1 MWQQP
6 KSITLG
12 DASLK
17 VPVVDDDGSN
27 NSSFSGGG
35 EMNEECDHVREVDK
49 KTTHSTQL
57 TGKNRF
63 SSLGTIDERVT
74 ASSVGHLDL
83 GWDGGD
89 ASDGRFDRN
98 MVTTAVS
105 EMEVQKPEIIEE
117 ALDKVV
123 TVGNVPDEASPIK
136 PLTKT
141 SRKSKE
147 KEVAKGN
154 PTSSDAITSVAALSE
169 SELRILRKKE
179 RRNKQTRLLKPSLPS
194 R

>member
-6 KSITLG
+6 KSIT
-12 DASLK
+12 
-17 VPVVDDDGSN
+17 VVDDDGSN
-27 NSSFSGGG
+27 NSNISGGG
-35 EMNEECDHVREVDK
+35 EMIEECDQVREVEK

-57 TGKNRF
+57 TSKNRF
-63 SSLGTIDERVT
+63 SSLGAIDERVA
-74 ASSVGHLDL
+74 ASSEGHLD
-83 GWDGGD
+83 WDGGD
-89 ASDGRFDRN
+89 ASDDGRFDRN
-98 MVTTAVS
+98 MVTPAVS

-117 ALDKVV
+117 VLHKVV
-123 TVGNVPDEASPIK
+123 TVGNVPEEASPIK
-136 PLTKT
+136 PQTKT

-169 SELRILRKKE
+169 SELRIMRKKE
-179 RRNKQTRLLKPSLPS
+179 RRNKQTRSLKPSLPS